1 MCWQLGKEFDKH
13 HAVLE
18 HTGHGRSTRSA
29 QVTRLTN
36 EWPKSLAL
44 NLLLSHGGWKWHSGP
59 ECTMNIRN
67 EHGWDVCVCACV
79 VCVMCV
85 VLSVSCAC
93 VCMCVCVFVCLED
106 KSSENNFLLMAV
118 WVCVCVCVC
127 VCV

>member
-44 NLLLSHGGWKWHSGP
+44 NLLLSHDGWKWHSGP

-67 EHGWDVCVCACV
+67 EHGWDVCVC
-79 VCVMCV
+79 
-85 VLSVSCAC
+85 
-93 VCMCVCVFVCLED
+93 
-106 KSSENNFLLMAV
+106 
-118 WVCVCVCVC
+118 VCVCVCESSNRGPQCDGRGQPVC
-127 VCV
+127 LLLTCLSVICRSL